1 MVEKKTLGKLARE
14 RIRLLELPAVEPG
27 VIERFQR
34 LSDLTGTISDV
45 CDVLGIRCAVPTV
58 ELRPYNWGKRIVGPA
73 LTVRNIS
80 RNVDIYKAVADRSNG
95 MGETEAHN
103 LAKPG
108 DVLVVEGL
116 AGCSSMGGLSAS
128 IGRRQGEIGVV
139 IDGALRDP
147 DQYARMGWPVWCRGF
162 SPMSGKWRLETVE
175 INGTVHIAGV
185 QCHPGDL
192 VCADEAGICII
203 PRKSVVEV
211 LEMCEKFDAADAM
224 KQKDIDAG
232 MPLDEVV
239 AKVYK

>member
-1 MVEKKTLGKLARE
+1 MHHHLKASGETCHWGFFDATLTPRLTIKSGDSVTIDTVTGPPEMHPKPEAGFFTPPEIHDVHRNAEKTLPGHSLTG
-14 RIRLLELPAVEPG
+14 PVAVEG
-27 VIERFQR
+27 
-34 LSDLTGTISDV
+34 
-45 CDVLGIRCAVPTV
+45 
-58 ELRPYNWGKRIVGPA
+58 
-73 LTVRNIS
+73 
-80 RNVDIYKAVADRSNG
+80 
-95 MGETEAHN
+95 
-103 LAKPG
+103 AKPG
-108 DVLVVEGL
+108 DVLVIEGL

-139 IDGALRDP
+139 IDGSLRDP
-147 DQYARMGWPVWCRGF
+147 DHYARMGWPVWCRGF